1 MRVKGWSGVSSVRP
15 ADNLKGI
22 SFSQIL
28 SLKINNYLAVLC
40 AITQPASCRFRNCW
54 VEFSS
59 EIVAL
64 FPFSLSKMVPPGK
77 DSTVPNV
84 TNKKKNCLKGFF

>member
-28 SLKINNYLAVLC
+28 SLKINNYLAVL
-40 AITQPASCRFRNCW
+40 W
-54 VEFSS
+54 VHQGNDTEQGPVGLQGTKTFC
-59 EIVAL
+59 
-64 FPFSLSKMVPPGK
+64 VPHVFDYRK
-77 DSTVPNV
+77 
-84 TNKKKNCLKGFF
+84 